1 MPLMKFHVLTLFP
14 EAFGAPL
21 RFSIVGRA
29 VGRGLAAVEVTDL
42 RGFTRDAHGT
52 ADDYQF
58 GGGHGM
64 VMKPEP
70 VFEAADAALSGY
82 DSAER
87 DRIPVILFTPQGE
100 LLTQSLVEELAGA
113 PAIVLVCGHYAG
125 VDERVA
131 EGLAT
136 RQVSVGDYVLTGG
149 ELPAMLV
156 IDAVTRLLPGV
167 AGPSHAGDSITTGL
181 LQHPLYT
188 RPAEYRGMAAPA
200 VLLSGHH
207 GEIARWRRRR
217 SLERT
222 WARRPDLLATADL
235 TADDR
240 AYLAQLAESAD
251 PLCGLIR
258 RNCRNLIL
266 APMTGL
272 IRRNCRNPPIL
283 PPMIGLIRRI
293 CRNPPILP
301 PMIGLIRRNW
311 RNPLI
316 LPPMTGLIR
325 RNWRN
330 PPILPPMTWAY
341 PAQLAESAPD
351 NLGRRDNSDDLDPG
365 GGKGIDGDGGG

>member
-1 MPLMKFHVLTLFP
+1 MKFHVLTLFP

-70 VFEAADAALSGY
+70 VFEAAEAALSGY
-82 DSAER
+82 DAEVR
-87 DRIPVILFTPQGE
+87 ARIPVILFTPQGE
-100 LLTQSLVEELAGA
+100 LLTQRLVEELAGA

-222 WARRPDLLATADL
+222 LARRPDLLATAEL

-240 AYLAQLAESAD
+240 AYLAQLSESAD
-251 PLCGLIR
+251 LSGDDR
-258 RNCRNLIL
+258 AYL
-266 APMTGL
+266 AQLSESADLSGDD
-272 IRRNCRNPPIL
+272 R
-283 PPMIGLIRRI
+283 
-293 CRNPPILP
+293 
-301 PMIGLIRRNW
+301 
-311 RNPLI
+311 
-316 LPPMTGLIR
+316 
-325 RNWRN
+325 
-330 PPILPPMTWAY
+330 AD
-341 PAQLAESAPD
+341 PAQLAESADLTADDRADPAQLPESADLVADNRAYLAQLSESADIAGDDRAYPARLSESADLAADDRGYLARLSESAPD
-351 NLGRRDNSDDLDPG
+351 DLGRRDDPDDSDPG
-365 GGKGIDGDGGG
+365 VGKGIDGDGGG

>member
-1 MPLMKFHVLTLFP
+1 MKFHVLTLFP

-21 RFSIVGRA
+21 QFSIVARA
-29 VGRGLAAVEVTDL
+29 VRRGLASVEVTDI

-64 VMKPEP
+64 VLKPEP
-70 VFEAADAALSGY
+70 VFEAADAALAGY
-82 DSAER
+82 DAVAR
-87 DRIPVILFTPQGE
+87 ARIPVILLTPQGE
-100 LLTQSLVEELAGA
+100 LLRQPLAAELARA
-113 PAIVLVCGHYAG
+113 PAIALICGHYAG

-149 ELPAMLV
+149 ELPAMIV

-207 GEIARWRRRR
+207 AEIARWRRRQ

-222 WARRPDLLATADL
+222 LARRPDLLKTAQL

-240 AYLAQLAESAD
+240 AYLAQLAESAPED
-251 PLCGLIR
+251 PAHR
-258 RNCRNLIL
+258 E
-266 APMTGL
+266 
-272 IRRNCRNPPIL
+272 NPDRP
-283 PPMIGLIRRI
+283 
-293 CRNPPILP
+293 
-301 PMIGLIRRNW
+301 
-311 RNPLI
+311 
-316 LPPMTGLIR
+316 
-325 RNWRN
+325 
-330 PPILPPMTWAY
+330 
-341 PAQLAESAPD
+341 
-351 NLGRRDNSDDLDPG
+351 DPG
-365 GGKGIDGDGGG
+365 EGKEGGGDA